1 MNWWLERRVRNEIVI
16 KGVVLFDNEVL
27 VCNQGSKAK
36 DFWYLCLV

>member
-1 MNWWLERRVRNEIVI
+1 MNWWLERRVRNEVII

-27 VCNQGSKAK
+27 ERNQGSKAK